1 MGPLERDGRFIQIEK
16 SVLRNM
22 RCLDMEENPWEKR
35 VISNAKVERN
45 LVCTDSSV
53 KNKAIVGI

>member
-16 SVLRNM
+16 SVKKHEMLEYGGKS
-22 RCLDMEENPWEKR
+22 LGKR